1 MVTLSSTAHV
11 QNYYYEKY
19 DKVIEKEML
28 VRNVYELNI
37 KTQYSWFIKEILK
50 FEILDKEIEG
60 SRFSFNYV
68 STLTI
73 KCKTVNEPKGLSYI
87 KSRDWLKCENRTINS
102 KKY

>member
-37 KTQYSWFIKEILK
+37 KIQYS
-50 FEILDKEIEG
+50 
-60 SRFSFNYV
+60 
-68 STLTI
+68 
-73 KCKTVNEPKGLSYI
+73 
-87 KSRDWLKCENRTINS
+87 
-102 KKY
+102 